1 VGLANLGSE
10 SETCVG
16 SCVRLVGVLISFEK
30 NFYRLPFTPPP
41 SGSPYWSF
49 TLPLALA
56 VGHVDSW
63 SPEDE
68 EDVLHRREA
77 TGVSVTTILLSLAL
91 LRGGAAL
98 VLLEHVALLEGVV
111 DRCLVV
117 WAGLL

>member
-1 VGLANLGSE
+1 LEVVFVLLEFSSPSRRIFIGSH
-10 SETCVG
+10 S
-16 SCVRLVGVLISFEK
+16 L
-30 NFYRLPFTPPP
+30 PPP